1 MIKPWILFN
10 ESKETFTVEMAQEI
24 AYYILDEEGNRE
36 SGDPLLDA
44 LFGLPEC
51 NFDDFDTYETSYE
64 EMKNNVK
71 IIFDTSK
78 KYPDTV
84 DKLVMIYN
92 EIRNRVDIFPLVCEI
107 EDVYL
112 DLIESRNA
120 SLYVLMY
127 DKDKEYI
134 IKINFT
140 SSSHGSFDDFIKT
153 STNIRNSTRR
163 LESVK
168 YNTNL
173 YDVRYYCYDD
183 MHTMDFYIQLNV

>member
-120 SLYVLMY
+120 SLYVLMD

-134 IKINFT
+134 IKIN
-140 SSSHGSFDDFIKT
+140 
-153 STNIRNSTRR
+153 
-163 LESVK
+163 
-168 YNTNL
+168 
-173 YDVRYYCYDD
+173 
-183 MHTMDFYIQLNV
+183 